1 MLAPNAEGDEP
12 PEAEAGTTPG
22 SSKSVDA
29 GMYEDDGEP
38 GEALE
43 SDDEEALSATL

>member
-12 PEAEAGTTPG
+12 PEAEAGNTLG

-29 GMYEDDGEP
+29 GMYEDDDELD
-38 GEALE
+38 ETLE
-43 SDDEEALSATL
+43 SDDEEALRATL